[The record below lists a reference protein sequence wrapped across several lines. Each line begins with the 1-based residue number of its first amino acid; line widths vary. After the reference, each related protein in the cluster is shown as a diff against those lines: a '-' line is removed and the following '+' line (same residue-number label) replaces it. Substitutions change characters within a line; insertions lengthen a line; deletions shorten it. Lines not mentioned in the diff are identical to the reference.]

1 MALGVATTDL
11 EDCFGG
17 TNKLVVKNVDKL
29 EDAVKVAKKNKVAV
43 CIVDNPIQWNEDKIK
58 IIFLI
63 CAANKADK
71 EFDKLFEMIVS
82 LFDYPTK
89 LKKLEK
95 VKTYDEFIRT
105 LLTKDN

>member
-1 MALGVATTDL
+1 MAPTSFGTT
-11 EDCFGG
+11 FSIPHPI
-17 TNKLVVKNVDKL
+17 
-29 EDAVKVAKKNKVAV
+29 VKVAKKNKVAV